1 MSGIYRQQESG
12 RSMIEIIGVLAIMG
26 LMTAAAF
33 VLIRNGMATQ
43 KRNAVIDDV
52 SKIMTG
58 VRTLYADYD
67 DLSSLDGA
75 GALAAVGVDEKGPY
89 EGSKYSVAK
98 TKNAS
103 DVYSRFTVTISGL
116 PARDCTVLAA
126 RKWADSVEKSSSCGT
141 GTRNS
146 VSIIYEK

>member
-26 LMTAAAF
+26 LMTVAAF

-43 KRNAVIDDV
+43 KRNVVIDDV

-75 GALAAVGVDEKGPY
+75 GALAAMGVDENGPY
-89 EGSKYSVAK
+89 EDSTYSVAAV
-98 TKNAS
+98 TGDNPQQF
-103 DVYSRFTVTISGL
+103 VVTVSGL
-116 PARDCTVLAA
+116 PARDCIVLAS
-126 RKWADSVEKSSSCGT
+126 RKWSDAVDKDDDCDAT
-141 GTRNS
+141 GGS
-146 VSIIYEK
+146 VSITYDK